1 VVRELPYQ
9 QITNHMYGLIV
20 FPSPAS
26 EIRSANGPWVL
37 GTAAV
42 RAVTATLLQEEYRTA
57 IGSLEEALT
66 IARKDN
72 EATRK
77 EAEDIRNLRGELS
90 TVRADNETLQRRE
103 AELDAQVRGNA
114 EA

>member
-1 VVRELPYQ
+1 
-9 QITNHMYGLIV
+9 M
-20 FPSPAS
+20 
-26 EIRSANGPWVL
+26 
-37 GTAAV
+37 
-42 RAVTATLLQEEYRTA
+42 QEEYRTA

-66 IARKDN
+66 TAQKDN

-77 EAEDIRNLRGELS
+77 EAEDTRNLRGELS

-114 EA
+114 KA